1 MALQDNEKSVLV
13 HLASGIGNIVL
24 ATPLL
29 VALRQMDFVIDVW
42 LHADYPQTADLL
54 SDWSAI
60 RRLDKGTA
68 VKPADYDYL
77 IPAVPPFYWHRF
89 AHLYKR
95 NANHIPRPTD
105 ALFYKDEQEY
115 YLWFARR
122 LGYPETERPVYF
134 LPIAP
139 LEKSAVTAQTLVIAP
154 GCKTGE
160 MAAKR
165 WHYFPE
171 LAERFTDVALV
182 GTPDDLRKSDGS
194 AYQFPAHVRSF
205 VDKLTLRE
213 TAEVL
218 ATAGAVVSNDSGL
231 AHIAAAT
238 GTPTI
243 MIFGP
248 TPHQTLGQFPANV
261 KVVRQGLECEPCWF
275 NQKFQA
281 CAKRIDCL
289 RFLSVETV
297 EREVRTFLR

>member
-1 MALQDNEKSVLV
+1 MKDKQNLLV

-29 VALRQMDFVIDVW
+29 VALRQMNFVVDVW
-42 LHADYPQTADLL
+42 LCADYSETADLL
-54 SDWSAI
+54 KDWSAI
-60 RRLDKGTA
+60 RTIYNERAPKINHRE
-68 VKPADYDYL
+68 YDYL

-89 AHLYKR
+89 APLYKR
-95 NANHIPRPTD
+95 NPNLIPRPVD
-105 ALFYKDEQEY
+105 ALFYRDEQAY
-115 YLWFARR
+115 YLWFARK
-122 LGYPETERPVYF
+122 LGYPEDESPAYF

-139 LEKSAVTAQTLVIAP
+139 SEKSGVTAQTLVIAP

-165 WHYFPE
+165 WPYFPE

-182 GTPDDLRKSDGS
+182 GTSDDLRKRDGTS
-194 AYQFPAHVRSF
+194 YQFPAHVRSF
-205 VDKLTLRE
+205 VDNLTLRE
-213 TAEVL
+213 TAELL
-218 ATAGAVVSNDSGL
+218 ATAGVVVSNDSGL
-231 AHIAAAT
+231 AHVAAAT

-248 TPHQTLGQFPANV
+248 TPHTTLGQFPVNARV
-261 KVVRQGLECEPCWF
+261 IRQGLGCEPCWF

-281 CAKRIDCL
+281 CAERIDCL